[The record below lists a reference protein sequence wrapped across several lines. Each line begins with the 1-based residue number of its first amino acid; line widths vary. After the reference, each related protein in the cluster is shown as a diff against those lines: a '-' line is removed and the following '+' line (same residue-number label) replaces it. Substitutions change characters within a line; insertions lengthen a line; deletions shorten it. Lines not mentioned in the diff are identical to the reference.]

1 MFTRNSLISIF
12 SNSVSILITNA
23 LNSLAGKLFFLNQLF
38 DLRFGFVFHNFIYLF
53 FGCAASG
60 HVGSSQNPGLKSCLL
75 HWRVDSLPLSNQG
88 SPGILFISV
97 LLIVFSVVVSF
108 LSVET
113 NSSVFSVCW
122 TFCISMKLGKAVTH
136 PGLEGVSLYELWG
149 FLASLDLVWAWVLS
163 SAGWAGSYHLG
174 RRQDWR

>member
-75 HWRVDSLPLSNQG
+75 HWRVDSLPLSHQG

-113 NSSVFSVCW
+113 NSSVFSVC
-122 TFCISMKLGKAVTH
+122 
-136 PGLEGVSLYELWG
+136 
-149 FLASLDLVWAWVLS
+149 
-163 SAGWAGSYHLG
+163 
-174 RRQDWR
+174 